1 MRDKSNGPDM
11 KTYTVPQSDL
21 PISSIVLGLM
31 RIPALT
37 DTQIDRLVRTAIEVG
52 VTMLDHADIY
62 GGAPHVC
69 ESRFGEAVKL
79 SAGERDKIFIQSKV
93 GIRNGYFDFSEGHIL
108 ESVDG
113 SLTALRTDYLDVL
126 LLHRPDTLVEPE
138 EVASAFDK
146 LHASG
151 KVRRFG
157 VSNHTPRQIDLLKK
171 SVSQP
176 LVANQLQL
184 SITHSPIIAEGVAA
198 NMQGLDQSVTL
209 DGGGIVDYCRLHDIT
224 IQAWSPFQAGFFT
237 GVFLGSPEYPELN
250 AAIDRLAAKYDVPAI
265 AIATAWIT
273 RHPANMQVVLG
284 TTTPERV
291 AGAAQGSDVPLT
303 RAEWYELFRA
313 AGYRVP

>member
-146 LHASG
+146 LHG
-151 KVRRFG
+151 GRVKPHLPGR
-157 VSNHTPRQIDLLKK
+157 KK
-171 SVSQP
+171 
-176 LVANQLQL
+176 
-184 SITHSPIIAEGVAA
+184 
-198 NMQGLDQSVTL
+198 
-209 DGGGIVDYCRLHDIT
+209 
-224 IQAWSPFQAGFFT
+224 
-237 GVFLGSPEYPELN
+237 
-250 AAIDRLAAKYDVPAI
+250 
-265 AIATAWIT
+265 
-273 RHPANMQVVLG
+273 
-284 TTTPERV
+284 
-291 AGAAQGSDVPLT
+291 
-303 RAEWYELFRA
+303 
-313 AGYRVP
+313 